1 MLNYIAHNAVC
12 QYQNGLLPVSKIVQS
27 VKMFLMAKAK
37 CDTSGERSRTIRIG
51 TSGWHYGHWAGPFYP
66 PDLPKDKWLEYYAQH
81 FDTVELNNT
90 FYHLPK
96 EQSLKRWRTIAPKNF
111 VYAVK
116 ASRYITHIKR
126 LKDVSEE
133 LTRFLDLAALLGRKL
148 GPILYQ
154 LPPSLHKDLARLE
167 SFLQVLSNVIL
178 NPSLCS
184 RTGSAKRPVLR
195 SSSSATAEDGSEESL
210 SRRPDSVFEFR
221 HESWY
226 CEDTYKLLR
235 KFNVGFCIHTV
246 ARPSWPCLH
255 GLEARATPRVVTGD
269 IIYVRFHGTT
279 GRYSGCYSKTQ
290 LRNWAKWLK
299 EQSRNVRS
307 IYVYFNND
315 ACAYAVRNAKEM
327 KELC

>member
-1 MLNYIAHNAVC
+1 MLSMSTANCN
-12 QYQNGLLPVSKIVQS
+12 
-27 VKMFLMAKAK
+27 
-37 CDTSGERSRTIRIG
+37 IRIG

-66 PDLPKDKWLEYYAQH
+66 ADLPKDKWLQYYAQH

-96 EQSLKRWRTIAPKNF
+96 EQSLKRWRTITPKNF

-116 ASRYITHIKR
+116 ASRYITHIKK

-148 GPILYQ
+148 GPVLYQ
-154 LPPSLHKDLARLE
+154 LPPSLHKDLDRLE
-167 SFLQVLSNVIL
+167 SFIELL
-178 NPSLCS
+178 PKK
-184 RTGSAKRPVLR
+184 G
-195 SSSSATAEDGSEESL
+195 TA
-210 SRRPDSVFEFR
+210 VFEFR

-235 KFNVGFCIHTV
+235 KFNVGFCIHAV

-255 GLEARATPRVVTGD
+255 GLEARATPRVITSD

-279 GRYSGCYSKTQ
+279 GRYSGCYSKSM
-290 LRNWAKWLK
+290 LANWAKWLK
-299 EQSRNVRS
+299 DQSKQVRG

-315 ACAYAVRNAKEM
+315 ACAYAVRNAKQL
-327 KELC
+327 KELY